1 MYKDNR
7 IAVVM
12 PCLNEEGKIGSG
24 VRKVPRDIVDE
35 LIVVDDGSTDGTA
48 AEAKAKYT
56 STYKGK
62 TYYFCSEGCKKAFD
76 RDPEK
81 YAAER

>member
-1 MYKDNR
+1 MTKDPVCN
-7 IAVVM
+7 M
-12 PCLNEEGKIGSG
+12 
-24 VRKVPRDIVDE
+24 DVD
-35 LIVVDDGSTDGTA
+35 
-48 AEAKAKYT
+48 EAKAKYT